1 VENQE
6 IIKEIRL
13 KSLSAGTRLVLRNV
27 FYDFDKATLRKESIV
42 ELNLLV
48 KILND
53 YSTMR
58 IELSSHT
65 DNKGSERYNLDL
77 SQRRSQ
83 AVMEYLISK
92 GIKANRLQAVGYG
105 FSIPIASNDTEKG
118 RQMNRRTEIKILSK

>member
-65 DNKGSERYNLDL
+65 DNKGAERYNLDL

>member
-1 VENQE
+1 
-6 IIKEIRL
+6 
-13 KSLSAGTRLVLRNV
+13 VLRNV